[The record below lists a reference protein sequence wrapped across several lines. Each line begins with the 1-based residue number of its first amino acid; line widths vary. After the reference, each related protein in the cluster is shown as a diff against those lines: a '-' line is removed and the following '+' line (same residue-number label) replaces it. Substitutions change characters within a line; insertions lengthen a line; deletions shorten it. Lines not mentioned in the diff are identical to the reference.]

1 MKRIRILTLF
11 VAVTAVFVA
20 TVSFAQQGRQADAM
34 GFDNQSGRGNASSE
48 EKREAVR
55 KKIETVKIW
64 RLTEALKLDPN
75 AAAKLSAFLSSFDA
89 RRRDITHAQMAD
101 MKELRSSLKSPKPAE
116 AKLRAIL
123 EKLEKNHHEMQDLR
137 DREWK
142 GLKEM
147 LTVEQQARYL
157 IFQLDFQREMR
168 DMIAGARRTGGPV
181 RGHLD
186 RRPANDGSDEFP
198 EDR

>member
-1 MKRIRILTLF
+1 MKRIRILALF
-11 VAVTAVFVA
+11 IAAAAVFAA
-20 TVSFAQQGRQADAM
+20 TVSFAEQGPPDEPM
-34 GFDNQSGRGNASSE
+34 GFDKRSSRGDAPSE
-48 EKREAVR
+48 EKREAIR

-89 RRRDITHAQMAD
+89 RRRDITHAQMSD
-101 MKELRSSLKSPKPAE
+101 MRELRSSLKSAKPSE
-116 AKLRAIL
+116 AKLRATL
-123 EKLEKNHHEMQDLR
+123 EKLEKNHHDMQELR

-157 IFQLDFQREMR
+157 IFQLEFQREMR

-181 RGHLD
+181 RGRPD
-186 RRPANDGSDEFP
+186 RRPTNDGSDEFP
-198 EDR
+198 EN